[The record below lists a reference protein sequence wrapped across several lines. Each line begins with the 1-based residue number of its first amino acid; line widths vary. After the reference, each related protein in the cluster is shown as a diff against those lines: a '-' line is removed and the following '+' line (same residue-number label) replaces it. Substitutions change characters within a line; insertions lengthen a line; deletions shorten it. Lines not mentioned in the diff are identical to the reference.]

1 MPLLRDKNEVD
12 QLNAAVLE
20 YTAHCHNNVRS
31 QAESFRNALVNLDEH
46 EVLLL
51 FDFSPYK
58 KCYNKDRTMTEA
70 FNSVQSLHI
79 CAYFGTENKETPPS
93 LTYYD
98 YFASEKNDYF
108 YFETQ

>member
-20 YTAHCHNNVRS
+20 YTTHCHNVRS
-31 QAESFRNALVNLDEH
+31 QAESFRNALVNLGEH
-46 EVLLL
+46 EVL

-79 CAYFGTENKETPPS
+79 CAI
-93 LTYYD
+93 
-98 YFASEKNDYF
+98 SERRVARRHRLL
-108 YFETQ
+108 